1 MFMSEIDYIPDY
13 YANVNLSHGSSSQS
27 NLPNDVWLHNYIYKN
42 AEWRQNRIINP
53 HAYAGTAVQDGV
65 NYYIFNSGNDD
76 VPVKAAIKL
85 ALKNF
90 KKSKIFFTSASYKEL
105 WEMDLELIPQCVEN
119 ALSGLT
125 EMEFFKHS
133 TTEKTTEDYCYYT
146 LPGIEITT
154 IGRTD
159 LLTDKFAVELKTK
172 WKSRAKG
179 ENKDGSAKWRR
190 NSIPSNPSIE
200 HLRQCAFYYKA
211 TKREVFLVYAAG
223 FDDKSYKVFSKD
235 NCEKLR
241 PEFLEHYLDQMQ
253 MIQKVR
259 QNLLQISS
267 NPKTLAKYIPPDF
280 THYMWRDLTEEEL
293 EEARNLWR

>member
-1 MFMSEIDYIPDY
+1 M
-13 YANVNLSHGSSSQS
+13 
-27 NLPNDVWLHNYIYKN
+27 LPN
-42 AEWRQNRIINP
+42 
-53 HAYAGTAVQDGV
+53 
-65 NYYIFNSGNDD
+65 
-76 VPVKAAIKL
+76 
-85 ALKNF
+85 
-90 KKSKIFFTSASYKEL
+90 
-105 WEMDLELIPQCVEN
+105 QC
-119 ALSGLT
+119 
-125 EMEFFKHS
+125 
-133 TTEKTTEDYCYYT
+133 
-146 LPGIEITT
+146 
-154 IGRTD
+154 
-159 LLTDKFAVELKTK
+159 
-172 WKSRAKG
+172 AKG